1 MGLESLVRGLH
12 YSTQHK
18 TLDGLK
24 LGEKLPSMEDDT
36 DTTLEQL
43 NSDLW
48 LITEVIQ
55 HMDSSELDT
64 LQAYADEMGLSLCE
78 AIRLRL
84 KR

>member
-1 MGLESLVRGLH
+1 LN
-12 YSTQHK
+12 
-18 TLDGLK
+18 
-24 LGEKLPSMEDDT
+24 LGEKLTTMEQPD

-64 LQAYADEMGLSLCE
+64 LQMYADEMGLSLCE

-84 KR
+84 KG